1 MEALAASLSFR
12 PSPLRRS
19 SFQHQQGMW
28 SWPRTLMHYAN
39 ETSLW
44 YLEQR
49 QPQLMC
55 LRLGTV
61 EFCMGAQA
69 SPDGANKG
77 RNEKST

>member
-1 MEALAASLSFR
+1 MEALAASMSFH
-12 PSPLRRS
+12 PSTLRCS

-28 SWPRTLMHYAN
+28 SWPKTLVHYAN
-39 ETSLW
+39 KTSLW

-55 LRLGTV
+55 LCLGTV

-69 SPDGANKG
+69 SPDVANKG
-77 RNEKST
+77 KNKKPT